1 MRSDSRDYLEM
12 TFRSSECFAENGR
25 IDAEELEKIFKIAQR
40 DNFIDENEVRVLK
53 SIMSRI
59 KPTDIDEAMQ
69 ATLSEIIDNLP
80 S

>member
-1 MRSDSRDYLEM
+1 MINASRDYIEM
-12 TFRSSECFAENGR
+12 TFRSIECFAEYGK
-25 IDAEELEKIFKIAQR
+25 IDAEELGKIFEIAQR

-59 KPTDIDEAMQ
+59 KPTEIDDAMQ
-69 ATLSEIIDNLP
+69 EKLSEIIDKLP